1 MKYYIPTSNI
11 NLDNILQSECI
22 LPPNHYSLRISGY
35 KSFEQIEEL
44 RSFSSIILF
53 EYPIQFNIVDT
64 GRYNFPILIEVE
76 DEYQCQDFE
85 KLQNG
90 IYVCNHA
97 IQITPSNCRIYFF
110 SKQAY
115 DLTLI
120 NTESNKSIKYYRKYT
135 ILSGTFGL
143 KLSPLPKFDAS
154 SCTPLPY
161 EDKYIDKQKGAMY
174 AYLLGQKLSL
184 SANLASLLRLDQ
196 EIYNILTSLIST
208 PSTFSVFIDKLSK
221 LIEDYKNV
229 DSIEKSNQKVFN
241 DELDN
246 VLGNRFK
253 FLKGCF
259 IDALKK
265 LGLWNICFETLCKK
279 WNCRLLPDVDTL
291 VSPNDYA
298 MLRSEIERRTISNI
312 AKYQSSI
319 KESLEGIS
327 INGYNI
333 VVDNMSLVNK
343 TIEYIIN
350 NDLTPES
357 LSAQRMSV
365 YMGIM
370 QSIVPIIKLS
380 IGEENWSSSMERN
393 YINTL
398 HAHIE
403 DPGVLFNVNN
413 INNNELKAIAC
424 FILRGHS
431 FSDLTALLK
440 INAIEDY
447 RASLVLWGTLCGYY
461 GMNRDSLEMVLSEKN
476 YERVY
481 KKIFGKELGKIIN
494 IQLPVTIQPQVKEEV
509 FDVEDYKFL
518 LEKFKFKDVDKFVG
532 VVINRSK
539 SAGMGIADCIDYVCD
554 NKPYKSAKKQCELAK
569 NAYKAYL
576 LKDDKEKLEI
586 KLTEYVNDKLLIAKA
601 RKEILEHYGFM
612 ESHMKNTEKSITKSV
627 ESDLFSSM
635 DMQDAIRNEETN
647 TASVEKVEENISSAS
662 NFRGT
667 SPTEGFVKE
676 GGVNKTDILSD
687 QLLVVFIRNLDYLND
702 YQKKQISYAAEKVI
716 KMHSPGGSQS
726 HETRKEQILSH
737 LRNYCFLKSQKTGD
751 YFYLRGDDIRDV
763 EAVNRVCEDLNNRY
777 ADR

>member
-1 MKYYIPTSNI
+1 MKFYIPTSNI
-11 NLDNILQSECI
+11 NLDNILQTECI
-22 LPPNHYSLRISGY
+22 LPPAHYSQRISGY

-44 RSFSSIILF
+44 RSFSSIVLF
-53 EYPIQFNIVDT
+53 EHPIQFNIVDT

-76 DEYQCQDFE
+76 DEYQCHDFE
-85 KLQNG
+85 KLQDG
-90 IYVCNHA
+90 VYVCNHA
-97 IQITPSNCRIYFF
+97 IQITPSNCRVYFF

-120 NTESNKSIKYYRKYT
+120 NTKSNKSIKYFRKYT
-135 ILSGTFGL
+135 ILPGTSGL
-143 KLSPLPKFDAS
+143 KLLPLPRIDALN
-154 SCTPLPY
+154 CIPLPC
-161 EDKYIDKQKGAMY
+161 EDKYIDKQKGAMF

-184 SANLASLLRLDQ
+184 PADLASLLKLNQ
-196 EIYNILTSLIST
+196 EIYNILTSLIAT
-208 PSTFSVFIDKLSK
+208 PSAYSAFTNKLSK
-221 LIEDYKNV
+221 LVEDYKNV
-229 DSIEKSNQKVFN
+229 DSIEKDNQKVFN

-291 VSPNDYA
+291 VSSNDYA
-298 MLRSEIERRTISNI
+298 MLRTEIDRRTNSTIVKN
-312 AKYQSSI
+312 QNNI

-370 QSIVPIIKLS
+370 ESIVPTIKSS
-380 IGEENWSSSMERN
+380 IGEENWNSSMERS

-398 HAHIE
+398 YAHIE
-403 DPGVLFNVNN
+403 DPGIPFN
-413 INNNELKAIAC
+413 INDISNNELKAIAC
-424 FILRGHS
+424 FILRGHC

-481 KKIFGKELGKIIN
+481 KKIFGKELGKITN
-494 IQLPVTIQPQVKEEV
+494 IQLPVTTQPQVKEEV
-509 FDVEDYKFL
+509 LDAEDYKFL

-539 SAGMGIADCIDYVCD
+539 SAGMGISDCIDYVCD

-612 ESHMKNTEKSITKSV
+612 ESHMKNTGKSITKRV

-662 NFRGT
+662 NHGGV
-667 SPTEGFVKE
+667 SPTESFSKE
-676 GGVNKTDILSD
+676 KTVSKADILNDPFLST
-687 QLLVVFIRNLDYLND
+687 FICNLEYLND
-702 YQKKQISYAAEKVI
+702 YQKKQIAYATDKVV
-716 KMHSPGGSQS
+716 KMHSPGGRQS
-726 HETRKEQILSH
+726 HETRPEQIVSH
-737 LRNYCFLKSQKTGD
+737 LRSYCLAKSRDTGD
-751 YFYLRGDDIRDV
+751 YFCLRGDNSKDV
-763 EAVNRVCEDLNNRY
+763 EAVNRICEDLINRY
-777 ADR
+777 AD